1 MYHPKGI
8 LTKLVNIL
16 MCGALICMV
25 VLTFYNAIL
34 RYVFNSSMVSS
45 EELSRFCFIWISYL
59 GILMAYRSGEH
70 VSVTILTDHL
80 TGVWK
85 LIVQILCDIC
95 VFLIMVLIFIGGIQN
110 MINSNYPSVAT
121 GINFALI
128 VVVLPISAGGILVCW
143 AIDVVGRYFKKEA

>member
-1 MYHPKGI
+1 M
-8 LTKLVNIL
+8 
-16 MCGALICMV
+16 
-25 VLTFYNAIL
+25 
-34 RYVFNSSMVSS
+34 
-45 EELSRFCFIWISYL
+45 
-59 GILMAYRSGEH
+59 
-70 VSVTILTDHL
+70 SVTILTDHL
-80 TGVWK
+80 TGIWK

-143 AIDVVGRYFKKEA
+143 AIDVVRRYFKKEA